1 MSIFYSYYYGC
12 GYNPCVGYKYN
23 CYEPNI
29 APIAKNDCFSG
40 CEDQPVVIAVANLLS
55 NDSDK
60 DHDKLTL
67 TSVQGALNG
76 TVSLVNGTV
85 TFKPIANYNG
95 PASFTYTVSDG
106 NGGTSTATVNLS
118 ISPINDRPDA
128 VNDNITVTAPGK
140 VTIDPATLLAN
151 DQDVDGDKLTITSVQ
166 CATHGTVAL
175 VNGKVVFTPDAGY
188 SGPATF
194 TYTISDGKGGC
205 GSASSDTATVCLTIP
220 KDNTAPDAVNDSVI
234 GQEDHAFVINM
245 ATLLANDTDAN
256 GDKLTVTS
264 VQAGVHGAVAIVS
277 GQVVFTPDANYNG
290 PASFT
295 YTISD
300 GKGGTDTATV
310 SLNINPEND
319 APDAV
324 NDGVIAGKE
333 DTSLAIN
340 FATLLANDTDID
352 GDKLTI
358 TSVQAGVH
366 GTVAI
371 VSGQVVF
378 TPDANYN
385 GPASFTY
392 TISDGNGG
400 VDTATVNLNIVPVD
414 DAPVLGNSSVTV
426 SEEGL
431 VNGIVDAVG
440 NPTDTTNV
448 TVVTGSV
455 AVSDSDSATLAVTL
469 VAPTEQYSSHG
480 TLVSWSGAG
489 TNTLVGTAGSVT
501 VATLTINDSGHYNFT
516 LTGTLDHPDM
526 TSEDVLNLQFGVKA
540 SDGTSSTLG
549 TITVTVE
556 DDAPSALAQQ
566 VDLVE
571 STNVNVMIVLDTSGS
586 MATNDG
592 INGQTR
598 LLTAT
603 QSIVK
608 LLDQYDTTSN
618 VMVRLVTFSTNASAL
633 ANEWVTVAAAK
644 LLLND
649 IIASGGTNYDE
660 ALGDAATAF
669 ADPGKL
675 TNAQNVSYFF
685 SDGAPT
691 YGSGTTDEL
700 TPAGQSPGTPAVN
713 GTGYD
718 QSGADTGI
726 QVSEEQAWKDFLS
739 ANHVKSYALG
749 IGSGIANP
757 AYLDPVA
764 YNGQAQTDMSGL
776 LVNDFNQLDG
786 VLVNSIKEVNGQL
799 ITGAYAF
806 GADGG
811 YVESIK
817 VGNETYSFNSNTG
830 AITQVGGASTYT
842 YNATTHV
849 LTVTTSVGGKFTVDM
864 DNGIYSY
871 TPANGSA
878 NQPNDVIT
886 FKLVDGDGDYSASTI
901 TFVKPFVNNLP
912 EATNDSG
919 ITGNE
924 DTPLTINFAT
934 LLANDKDVDGDT
946 LTISSVQAGENG
958 SVAIVNGQV
967 VFTPTAHYNGPASF
981 TYTVADGN
989 GGFNTAT
996 VSLNIAAAIHNVEV
1010 ASVSVNVSE
1019 EGLVGGLQ
1027 DTTGNPDT
1035 TNASSI
1041 EGNLQISNA
1050 PGNLTITLSQP
1061 SEVLT
1066 SGGVA
1071 VTWLGSGTQQL
1082 TAMAGTH
1089 AVATVSVDNSGH
1101 YAFKLLAPVDHS
1113 GVNIEDVKTI
1123 NFGVNVADGV
1133 TSTTST
1139 LTVSIEDD
1147 SPIAINKSDSF
1158 AMIDTNLLITLD
1170 TSNSMNDVSGI
1181 NAETRLQSAV
1191 NSIER
1196 LMDIYDGFGETR
1208 VRLVTFSSNAETQ
1221 GTEWV
1226 TLSAAKTILDGILT
1240 TGGTTNYDG
1249 AIANAM
1255 TAFTD
1260 PGKISGAQNIS
1271 YFFSDGNPNRA
1282 DGSNTTL
1289 SNVGSSVGPDNGI
1302 QVAEEAIW
1310 KDFLKVNQ
1318 IKSYAIG
1325 MGAGLTDVSYLN
1337 PIAYDGQA
1345 RQDVNGVVVTEMG
1358 QLDGVLASTVNA
1370 FPGQL
1375 LSGGLLA
1382 AHSGVGADG
1391 GYVKS
1396 ITVESVTYA
1405 FDPVTD
1411 TVSNATNGLMHFD
1424 TVTRQLTVT
1433 LSSGGHFMVDM
1444 DEGTY
1449 QYQAPAVL
1457 SNAIAEHFD
1466 YVIVDKDGDQAAAT
1480 VTFDVDRA
1488 NVTIGTTGADTLIG
1502 VAGPDVILG
1511 REGDDILIGGGGKD
1525 DLLGGDGD
1533 DTLIGGAG
1541 FDTMSG
1547 GLGADTFVWALADAG
1562 VKGNPAIDIVTDFD
1576 VASKAAGGD
1585 VLDLRDLLVGENHAS
1600 GIGNLASFL
1609 HFEKAGADTVV
1620 HVSATGEFAGGFN
1633 AANDV
1638 QTITLLNVDLITSFA
1653 NDQAV
1658 IQDLL
1663 TKNKLT
1669 VD

>member
-1 MSIFYSYYYGC
+1 M
-12 GYNPCVGYKYN
+12 
-23 CYEPNI
+23 
-29 APIAKNDCFSG
+29 APVAKNDCFSG
-40 CEDQPVVIAVANLLS
+40 CEDQPVVISVANLLS
-55 NDSDK
+55 NDTDK
-60 DHDKLTL
+60 NHDKLTL

-76 TVSLVNGTV
+76 TVSLINGTA
-85 TFKPIANYNG
+85 TFTPIANYNG

-118 ISPINDRPDA
+118 ISPVNDRPDA
-128 VNDNITVTAPGK
+128 VNDNIAVAAPGK

-205 GSASSDTATVCLTIP
+205 GNASSDTATVCLTIP
-220 KDNTAPDAVNDSVI
+220 KDNTAPNAVNDSVT

-277 GQVVFTPDANYNG
+277 GQVVFTPEANYNG

-300 GKGGTDTATV
+300 GKGGTNTATV

-319 APDAV
+319 TPVAV
-324 NDGVIAGKE
+324 NDALITGNE
-333 DTSLAIN
+333 DVPLAIN
-340 FATLLANDTDID
+340 FATLLANDADID
-352 GDKLTI
+352 GDKLII

-378 TPDANYN
+378 TPDTNYN

-400 VDTATVNLNIVPVD
+400 VDTATVNLNINSVN
-414 DAPVLGNSSVTV
+414 DAP
-426 SEEGL
+426 
-431 VNGIVDAVG
+431 DAV
-440 NPTDTTNV
+440 
-448 TVVTGSV
+448 
-455 AVSDSDSATLAVTL
+455 A
-469 VAPTEQYSSHG
+469 
-480 TLVSWSGAG
+480 
-489 TNTLVGTAGSVT
+489 
-501 VATLTINDSGHYNFT
+501 
-516 LTGTLDHPDM
+516 
-526 TSEDVLNLQFGVKA
+526 
-540 SDGTSSTLG
+540 
-549 TITVTVE
+549 
-556 DDAPSALAQQ
+556 
-566 VDLVE
+566 
-571 STNVNVMIVLDTSGS
+571 
-586 MATNDG
+586 
-592 INGQTR
+592 
-598 LLTAT
+598 
-603 QSIVK
+603 
-608 LLDQYDTTSN
+608 
-618 VMVRLVTFSTNASAL
+618 
-633 ANEWVTVAAAK
+633 
-644 LLLND
+644 
-649 IIASGGTNYDE
+649 
-660 ALGDAATAF
+660 
-669 ADPGKL
+669 
-675 TNAQNVSYFF
+675 
-685 SDGAPT
+685 
-691 YGSGTTDEL
+691 
-700 TPAGQSPGTPAVN
+700 
-713 GTGYD
+713 
-718 QSGADTGI
+718 
-726 QVSEEQAWKDFLS
+726 
-739 ANHVKSYALG
+739 
-749 IGSGIANP
+749 
-757 AYLDPVA
+757 
-764 YNGQAQTDMSGL
+764 
-776 LVNDFNQLDG
+776 DG
-786 VLVNSIKEVNGQL
+786 VI
-799 ITGAYAF
+799 
-806 GADGG
+806 
-811 YVESIK
+811 
-817 VGNETYSFNSNTG
+817 VGNE
-830 AITQVGGASTYT
+830 GASL
-842 YNATTHV
+842 V
-849 LTVTTSVGGKFTVDM
+849 VD
-864 DNGIYSY
+864 
-871 TPANGSA
+871 
-878 NQPNDVIT
+878 
-886 FKLVDGDGDYSASTI
+886 
-901 TFVKPFVNNLP
+901 
-912 EATNDSG
+912 
-919 ITGNE
+919 
-924 DTPLTINFAT
+924 FAT
-934 LLANDKDVDGDT
+934 LLANDKDVDGDN
-946 LTISSVQAGENG
+946 LTISSVQAAAHGTF
-958 SVAIVNGQV
+958 ALLNGQV
-967 VFTPTAHYNGPASF
+967 VFTPDAHYSGPASF

-1010 ASVSVNVSE
+1010 ASVTVNVSE
-1019 EGLVGGLQ
+1019 EGLAGGLQ
-1027 DTTGNPDT
+1027 DTAGNPDT

-1041 EGNLQISNA
+1041 DGNLQISNA
-1050 PGNLTITLSQP
+1050 AGNLTITLSQP
-1061 SEVLT
+1061 NEVLT

-1089 AVATVSVDNSGH
+1089 AVATASVDNSGH
-1101 YAFKLLAPVDHS
+1101 YAFNLFAPVDHS
-1113 GVNIEDVKTI
+1113 GVNIEDVKSI
-1123 NFGVNVADGV
+1123 NFGVTVADGV
-1133 TSTTST
+1133 TSATST
-1139 LTVSIEDD
+1139 LSVNIEDD
-1147 SPIAINKSDSF
+1147 APIALNRSDSF

-1191 NSIER
+1191 KSIER
-1196 LMDIYDGFGETR
+1196 LMDIYDGFGEIR
-1208 VRLVTFSSNAETQ
+1208 VRLVTFSNNAETQ

-1226 TLSAAKTILDGILT
+1226 TLDTAKTILDGILT
-1240 TGGTTNYDG
+1240 IGGTTNYDG

-1255 TAFTD
+1255 TAFAD

-1271 YFFSDGNPNRA
+1271 YFFSDGNPNRG

-1310 KDFLKVNQ
+1310 KGFLNDNQ

-1325 MGAGLTDVSYLN
+1325 MGTGLTDVSYLN

-1345 RQDVNGVVVTEMG
+1345 RQEINGVVVTEMG
-1358 QLDGVLASTVNA
+1358 QLDGVLASTVNV

-1396 ITVESVTYA
+1396 ITVEGVTYA

-1424 TVTRQLTVT
+1424 AVTRQLTVT

-1444 DEGTY
+1444 DQGSY
-1449 QYQAPAVL
+1449 QYQAPEVL
-1457 SNAIAEHFD
+1457 SKAITEHFD
-1466 YVIVDKDGDQAAAT
+1466 YVIIDNDGDQAAAT
-1480 VTFDVDRA
+1480 VTFDVDKA
-1488 NVTIGTTGADTLIG
+1488 NLTIGTAGADTLIG
-1502 VAGPDVILG
+1502 VSSPDVMLG
-1511 REGDDILIGGGGKD
+1511 HEGDDVLIGGGGKD
-1525 DLLGGDGD
+1525 DLLGGDGN

-1541 FDTMSG
+1541 LDTMSG

-1562 VKGNPAIDIVTDFD
+1562 VKGNPAVDIVTDFD
-1576 VASKAAGGD
+1576 TASKASGGD

-1600 GIGNLASFL
+1600 GIGNLASYL

-1633 AANDV
+1633 VANDV
-1638 QTITLLNVDLITSFA
+1638 QTITLLNVDLITSLT

>member
-1 MSIFYSYYYGC
+1 MSIFYSHYYGC
-12 GYNPCVGYKYN
+12 GYNPCVGYAYN
-23 CYEPNI
+23 CYAPNV
-29 APIAKNDCFSG
+29 APIANNDCFSG
-40 CEDQPVVIAVANLLS
+40 CEDQPVVISVANLLS
-55 NDSDK
+55 NDTDK
-60 DHDKLTL
+60 NYDKLIL

-76 TVSLVNGTV
+76 TVSLINGTV
-85 TFKPIANYNG
+85 TFTPIANYNG

-118 ISPINDRPDA
+118 ISPVNDRPDA
-128 VNDNITVTAPGK
+128 VNDSIVVTAAGK

-205 GSASSDTATVCLTIP
+205 GNASSDTATVCLTIP
-220 KDNTAPDAVNDSVI
+220 KDNTAPDAVNDSVT
-234 GQEDHAFVINM
+234 GQEDHAFVITM

-256 GDKLTVTS
+256 GDKLTITS
-264 VQAGVHGAVAIVS
+264 VQAGVHGVVAIVS
-277 GQVVFTPDANYNG
+277 GQVVFTPEANYNG

-310 SLNINPEND
+310 SLNIYPEND

-324 NDGVIAGKE
+324 NDGVITGKE
-333 DTSLAIN
+333 DTSLA
-340 FATLLANDTDID
+340 
-352 GDKLTI
+352 
-358 TSVQAGVH
+358 
-366 GTVAI
+366 
-371 VSGQVVF
+371 
-378 TPDANYN
+378 
-385 GPASFTY
+385 
-392 TISDGNGG
+392 
-400 VDTATVNLNIVPVD
+400 
-414 DAPVLGNSSVTV
+414 
-426 SEEGL
+426 
-431 VNGIVDAVG
+431 
-440 NPTDTTNV
+440 
-448 TVVTGSV
+448 
-455 AVSDSDSATLAVTL
+455 
-469 VAPTEQYSSHG
+469 
-480 TLVSWSGAG
+480 
-489 TNTLVGTAGSVT
+489 
-501 VATLTINDSGHYNFT
+501 
-516 LTGTLDHPDM
+516 
-526 TSEDVLNLQFGVKA
+526 
-540 SDGTSSTLG
+540 
-549 TITVTVE
+549 
-556 DDAPSALAQQ
+556 
-566 VDLVE
+566 
-571 STNVNVMIVLDTSGS
+571 
-586 MATNDG
+586 
-592 INGQTR
+592 
-598 LLTAT
+598 
-603 QSIVK
+603 
-608 LLDQYDTTSN
+608 
-618 VMVRLVTFSTNASAL
+618 
-633 ANEWVTVAAAK
+633 
-644 LLLND
+644 
-649 IIASGGTNYDE
+649 
-660 ALGDAATAF
+660 
-669 ADPGKL
+669 
-675 TNAQNVSYFF
+675 
-685 SDGAPT
+685 
-691 YGSGTTDEL
+691 
-700 TPAGQSPGTPAVN
+700 
-713 GTGYD
+713 
-718 QSGADTGI
+718 
-726 QVSEEQAWKDFLS
+726 
-739 ANHVKSYALG
+739 
-749 IGSGIANP
+749 
-757 AYLDPVA
+757 
-764 YNGQAQTDMSGL
+764 
-776 LVNDFNQLDG
+776 
-786 VLVNSIKEVNGQL
+786 
-799 ITGAYAF
+799 
-806 GADGG
+806 
-811 YVESIK
+811 
-817 VGNETYSFNSNTG
+817 
-830 AITQVGGASTYT
+830 
-842 YNATTHV
+842 
-849 LTVTTSVGGKFTVDM
+849 
-864 DNGIYSY
+864 
-871 TPANGSA
+871 
-878 NQPNDVIT
+878 
-886 FKLVDGDGDYSASTI
+886 
-901 TFVKPFVNNLP
+901 
-912 EATNDSG
+912 
-919 ITGNE
+919 
-924 DTPLTINFAT
+924 INFAT

-946 LTISSVQAGENG
+946 LTISSVQAGEHG

-981 TYTVADGN
+981 TYTVADGH
-989 GGFNTAT
+989 GGFDTAT

-1010 ASVSVNVSE
+1010 TSASVNVSE

-1041 EGNLQISNA
+1041 EGHLQISNA
-1050 PGNLTITLSQP
+1050 AGNLTITLSQP

-1113 GVNIEDVKTI
+1113 GVNVEDVKTI
-1123 NFGVNVADGV
+1123 NFGVNVADGI
-1133 TSTTST
+1133 TSATST
-1139 LTVSIEDD
+1139 LSVSIEDD
-1147 SPIAINKSDSF
+1147 SPVAINKSDSF

-1191 NSIER
+1191 KSIER
-1196 LMDIYDGFGETR
+1196 LMDIYDGFGEVR

-1226 TLSAAKTILDGILT
+1226 TLNAAKTILDGILT

-1255 TAFTD
+1255 SAFTD

-1325 MGAGLTDVSYLN
+1325 MGTGLTDVSYLN

-1358 QLDGVLASTVNA
+1358 QLDGVLANTVNA

-1396 ITVESVTYA
+1396 ITVEGVTYV
-1405 FDPVTD
+1405 FDPATD

-1424 TVTRQLTVT
+1424 TVTRQLAVT
-1433 LSSGGHFMVDM
+1433 LSSGGQFTVDM

-1466 YVIVDKDGDQAAAT
+1466 YVIVDKDGDQASAT
-1480 VTFDVDRA
+1480 VTFDVDKA

-1502 VAGPDVILG
+1502 VAGPDVMLG
-1511 REGDDILIGGGGKD
+1511 REGDDVLIGGGGKD

-1533 DTLIGGAG
+1533 DTLIGGTG
-1541 FDTMSG
+1541 LDTMSG

>member
-23 CYEPNI
+23 CYEPNV
-29 APIAKNDCFSG
+29 APVAKNDCFSG
-40 CEDQPVVIAVANLLS
+40 CEDQPVVISVANLLS

-85 TFKPIANYNG
+85 TFTPIANYNG

-118 ISPINDRPDA
+118 ISPVNDRPDA
-128 VNDNITVTAPGK
+128 VNDNIAVTAPGK

-205 GSASSDTATVCLTIP
+205 GNASSDTATVCLTIP
-220 KDNTAPDAVNDSVI
+220 KDNTAPNAVNDSVT

-300 GKGGTDTATV
+300 G
-310 SLNINPEND
+310 
-319 APDAV
+319 
-324 NDGVIAGKE
+324 
-333 DTSLAIN
+333 
-340 FATLLANDTDID
+340 
-352 GDKLTI
+352 
-358 TSVQAGVH
+358 
-366 GTVAI
+366 
-371 VSGQVVF
+371 
-378 TPDANYN
+378 
-385 GPASFTY
+385 
-392 TISDGNGG
+392 NGG
-400 VDTATVNLNIVPVD
+400 VDTATVNLNINSVN
-414 DAPVLGNSSVTV
+414 DAP
-426 SEEGL
+426 
-431 VNGIVDAVG
+431 DAV
-440 NPTDTTNV
+440 
-448 TVVTGSV
+448 
-455 AVSDSDSATLAVTL
+455 A
-469 VAPTEQYSSHG
+469 
-480 TLVSWSGAG
+480 
-489 TNTLVGTAGSVT
+489 
-501 VATLTINDSGHYNFT
+501 
-516 LTGTLDHPDM
+516 
-526 TSEDVLNLQFGVKA
+526 
-540 SDGTSSTLG
+540 
-549 TITVTVE
+549 
-556 DDAPSALAQQ
+556 
-566 VDLVE
+566 
-571 STNVNVMIVLDTSGS
+571 
-586 MATNDG
+586 
-592 INGQTR
+592 
-598 LLTAT
+598 
-603 QSIVK
+603 
-608 LLDQYDTTSN
+608 
-618 VMVRLVTFSTNASAL
+618 
-633 ANEWVTVAAAK
+633 
-644 LLLND
+644 
-649 IIASGGTNYDE
+649 
-660 ALGDAATAF
+660 
-669 ADPGKL
+669 
-675 TNAQNVSYFF
+675 
-685 SDGAPT
+685 
-691 YGSGTTDEL
+691 
-700 TPAGQSPGTPAVN
+700 
-713 GTGYD
+713 
-718 QSGADTGI
+718 
-726 QVSEEQAWKDFLS
+726 
-739 ANHVKSYALG
+739 
-749 IGSGIANP
+749 
-757 AYLDPVA
+757 
-764 YNGQAQTDMSGL
+764 
-776 LVNDFNQLDG
+776 DG
-786 VLVNSIKEVNGQL
+786 VI
-799 ITGAYAF
+799 
-806 GADGG
+806 
-811 YVESIK
+811 
-817 VGNETYSFNSNTG
+817 VGNEG
-830 AITQVGGASTYT
+830 APLV
-842 YNATTHV
+842 
-849 LTVTTSVGGKFTVDM
+849 VD
-864 DNGIYSY
+864 
-871 TPANGSA
+871 
-878 NQPNDVIT
+878 
-886 FKLVDGDGDYSASTI
+886 
-901 TFVKPFVNNLP
+901 
-912 EATNDSG
+912 
-919 ITGNE
+919 
-924 DTPLTINFAT
+924 FAT
-934 LLANDKDVDGDT
+934 LLANDKDVDGDN
-946 LTISSVQAGENG
+946 LTISSVQAAAHGT
-958 SVAIVNGQV
+958 VALLNGQV
-967 VFTPTAHYNGPASF
+967 VFTPDAHYSGPASF

-1010 ASVSVNVSE
+1010 ASVTVNVSE
-1019 EGLVGGLQ
+1019 EGLAGGLQ
-1027 DTTGNPDT
+1027 DTAGNPDT
-1035 TNASSI
+1035 TNSSSI

-1050 PGNLTITLSQP
+1050 AGNLTITLSQP
-1061 SEVLT
+1061 NEVLT
-1066 SGGVA
+1066 SGGVT

-1101 YAFKLLAPVDHS
+1101 YAFNLLAPVDHS
-1113 GVNIEDVKTI
+1113 GVNIEDVKSI
-1123 NFGVNVADGV
+1123 NFGVTVADGV
-1133 TSTTST
+1133 TSATST
-1139 LTVSIEDD
+1139 LSVNIEDD
-1147 SPIAINKSDSF
+1147 APIALNRSDSF

-1191 NSIER
+1191 KSIER
-1196 LMDIYDGFGETR
+1196 LMDIYDGFGEIR
-1208 VRLVTFSSNAETQ
+1208 VRLVTFSNNAETQ

-1226 TLSAAKTILDGILT
+1226 TLDKAKTILDGILT

-1255 TAFTD
+1255 TAFSD

-1310 KDFLKVNQ
+1310 KGFLNDNQ

-1325 MGAGLTDVSYLN
+1325 MGTGLTDVSYLN

-1345 RQDVNGVVVTEMG
+1345 RQEINGVVVTEMG
-1358 QLDGVLASTVNA
+1358 QLDGVLANTVNA

-1396 ITVESVTYA
+1396 ITVEGVTYV
-1405 FDPVTD
+1405 FDPATD
-1411 TVSNATNGLMHFD
+1411 TVSNATNGLTHFE
-1424 TVTRQLTVT
+1424 TATRQLTVT
-1433 LSSGGHFMVDM
+1433 LSSGGHFTVDM

-1457 SNAIAEHFD
+1457 SSAIAEHFD
-1466 YVIVDKDGDQAAAT
+1466 YVIVDKDGDQASAT
-1480 VTFDVDRA
+1480 VTFDVDKA

-1502 VAGPDVILG
+1502 VAGPDVMLG
-1511 REGDDILIGGGGKD
+1511 REGDDVLIGGGGKD
-1525 DLLGGDGD
+1525 DLLGGDGN

-1541 FDTMSG
+1541 LDTMSG

-1562 VKGNPAIDIVTDFD
+1562 VKGNPAVDIVTDFD
-1576 VASKAAGGD
+1576 AASKASGGD

-1600 GIGNLASFL
+1600 GIGNLASYL

-1633 AANDV
+1633 VANDV
-1638 QTITLLNVDLITSFA
+1638 QTITLLNVDLITSLT